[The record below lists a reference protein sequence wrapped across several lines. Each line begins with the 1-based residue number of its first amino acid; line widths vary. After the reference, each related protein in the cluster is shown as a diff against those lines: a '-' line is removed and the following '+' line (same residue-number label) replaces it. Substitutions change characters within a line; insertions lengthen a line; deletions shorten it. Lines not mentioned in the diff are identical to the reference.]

1 MCVSARFEG
10 LLQRVCVRVSCPR
23 ACPSPPT
30 PAYSKV
36 YYSVCASVSSPRAHP
51 ATVHRFLPRLAPH
64 LPPVL
69 RENPRKEVAM
79 SLDAYNPAT
88 SSHVCKLPRVH
99 WCITHPLFPRLPVH
113 AHAKTKTAQG
123 PLNTLVF
130 LLEQEHAMQALPGF
144 YPLPKAIHVQSGV
157 EGV

>member
-1 MCVSARFEG
+1 MCSDPLAMHVCVSPVRRFITEC
-10 LLQRVCVRVSCPR
+10 VCVSQLAMPR
-23 ACPSPPT
+23 PSPPT

-99 WCITHPLFPRLPVH
+99 WCITHPLFPRLP
-113 AHAKTKTAQG
+113 AHARKKTKTSQR
-123 PLNTLVF
+123 PLNTRTGF
-130 LLEQEHAMQALPGF
+130 PTRERERWREGGF
-144 YPLPKAIHVQSGV
+144 Y
-157 EGV
+157 